1 MAIRNVA
8 SIFRVA
14 RRALIS
20 LPTVLAEKELMVLE
34 FILLT
39 INGLF
44 VLDTW
49 SKLPF
54 RSLSHDFEFCSN
66 SFTLGNVSKLPF
78 RSLSH
83 DFAAVVD
90 VEAGLGRLG
99 FYAAT
104 VERVPGT
111 VGGT

>member
-1 MAIRNVA
+1 MEISHTVRQYG
-8 SIFRVA
+8 IFFYNRGTGYPQD
-14 RRALIS
+14 I
-20 LPTVLAEKELMVLE
+20 EL
-34 FILLT
+34 
-39 INGLF
+39 LF
-44 VLDTW
+44 N
-49 SKLPF
+49 
-54 RSLSHDFEFCSN
+54 HDFEFCSN
-66 SFTLGNVSKLPF
+66 SFTLENVSKLPF

-99 FYAAT
+99 FYATA